1 MGNPQPS
8 PPRSSK
14 LDHAKFVTKSCYT
27 SKDLDLLLKELSCKS
42 ISDDTKLDI
51 MHQAVA
57 PCPEITMLIKEK
69 PNKSLLD
76 SGSQVTRMNESYF
89 KEHIEHRL
97 LPSSGAYNNSH
108 NLFNLKGME
117 EGHVPLTRH
126 FKCDI
131 EVVGQIVHRIGIL
144 VKKDKV
150 PLLDLKGRKA
160 KTPTLLGSNLIHIA
174 LNEFCETI
182 SEECLCLF

>member
-1 MGNPQPS
+1 
-8 PPRSSK
+8 
-14 LDHAKFVTKSCYT
+14 
-27 SKDLDLLLKELSCKS
+27 
-42 ISDDTKLDI
+42 
-51 MHQAVA
+51 
-57 PCPEITMLIKEK
+57 
-69 PNKSLLD
+69 
-76 SGSQVTRMNESYF
+76 
-89 KEHIEHRL
+89 
-97 LPSSGAYNNSH
+97 
-108 NLFNLKGME
+108 ME

-126 FKCDI
+126 FECDI

-150 PLLDLKGRKA
+150 PLLDSKGRKA